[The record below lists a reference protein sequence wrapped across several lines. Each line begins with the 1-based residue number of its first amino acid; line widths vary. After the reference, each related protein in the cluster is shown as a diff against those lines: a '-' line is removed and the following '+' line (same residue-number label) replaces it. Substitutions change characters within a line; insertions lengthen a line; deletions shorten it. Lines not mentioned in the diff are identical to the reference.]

1 MGVNM
6 DYDRY
11 HYIKKIKLCFIAPNA
26 YPLLIKNRSNNVIG
40 PDLDQVTL
48 AEELSNEDYDISF
61 ITYYDEHQLKKI
73 NDISIINIY
82 DPNSK
87 INFFFKLIYVW
98 KSLKKA
104 DSDIYFHYG
113 DFLGITSIYTFL
125 YKKKSVF
132 RIGSDYFVNKKIV
145 NKKIKEFSRSKLS
158 LRSIGSWLEIKL
170 STVICLQTK
179 FQLRMLKSN
188 YGKSGVIIK
197 NHAKI
202 IDSYKKQLSQKKF
215 IALWVGSIADVKQPY
230 LFVKLAK
237 ELPEIH
243 FCMIGGYVGDIN
255 KKFIEFANNLDNF
268 NYLGSVPPS
277 DMNNYFKNASVLINT
292 SLFEGFPN
300 SFIQAW
306 MNYTPVISLNANP
319 DGLITKKNMG
329 FHSKSF
335 DQLKKDLEILFNNN
349 QLRNEMGSN
358 GRYYV
363 EEEHDIDKIII
374 QYKKLFYHIIRTN
387 KR

>member
-125 YKKKSVF
+125 YKKKV
-132 RIGSDYFVNKKIV
+132 
-145 NKKIKEFSRSKLS
+145 
-158 LRSIGSWLEIKL
+158 
-170 STVICLQTK
+170 
-179 FQLRMLKSN
+179 
-188 YGKSGVIIK
+188 
-197 NHAKI
+197 
-202 IDSYKKQLSQKKF
+202 
-215 IALWVGSIADVKQPY
+215 
-230 LFVKLAK
+230 
-237 ELPEIH
+237 
-243 FCMIGGYVGDIN
+243 
-255 KKFIEFANNLDNF
+255 
-268 NYLGSVPPS
+268 YLGL
-277 DMNNYFKNASVLINT
+277 VLII
-292 SLFEGFPN
+292 L
-300 SFIQAW
+300 
-306 MNYTPVISLNANP
+306 
-319 DGLITKKNMG
+319 LIKK
-329 FHSKSF
+329 
-335 DQLKKDLEILFNNN
+335 LLIKK
-349 QLRNEMGSN
+349 LRNSAVQN
-358 GRYYV
+358 
-363 EEEHDIDKIII
+363 
-374 QYKKLFYHIIRTN
+374 YH
-387 KR
+387 